1 MALGHNEE
9 RKIST
14 AHVCLLLMLETA
26 ITQEH
31 FMKSGNSE
39 ECQMMVRAKM

>member
-1 MALGHNEE
+1 MALGHNE
-9 RKIST
+9 KQKNST

-26 ITQEH
+26 ITREN